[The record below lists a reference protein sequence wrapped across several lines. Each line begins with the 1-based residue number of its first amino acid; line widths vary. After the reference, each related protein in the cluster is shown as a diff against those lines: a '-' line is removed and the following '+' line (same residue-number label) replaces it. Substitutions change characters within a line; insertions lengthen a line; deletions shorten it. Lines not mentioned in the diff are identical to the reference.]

1 MSTLNVTTIIPGAD
15 AATNA
20 DLSLDGK
27 GTGNVAV
34 VDDATVGGDAVVT
47 GNVGVGG
54 ASDFSQVNGLSVT
67 GGGVPMRVVSSSSTS
82 YIQLGASGTTAYPQI
97 AINGD
102 DLILRTSYTDK
113 MKIEAGGNI
122 DIESGNLFF
131 STAAKGVYL
140 GVTSATAANLLD
152 DYEYG
157 NWTPGLT
164 STSATFGYTTQVGT
178 YAKTGK
184 LVMLNFRIALNG
196 APGGTTTNSVFISG
210 APFSQFVDSPYF
222 GGHIGHF
229 YNVNLDSGEQAGI
242 VWQANGGTSFELKG
256 VGDNQGEQSIITS
269 QLGAAFEIRGS
280 INYIAA

>member
-1 MSTLNVTTIIPGAD
+1 MSTLNVSTIIPDVG
-15 AATNA
+15 TNT

-27 GTGNVAV
+27 GSGNVAV
-34 VDDATVGGDAVVT
+34 VDDATVGGDIAVT
-47 GNVGVGG
+47 G
-54 ASDFSQVNGLSVT
+54 ATTLAAVT
-67 GGGVPMRVVSSSSTS
+67 
-82 YIQLGASGTTAYPQI
+82 ASGTPTFSST
-97 AINGD
+97 ND
-102 DLILRTSYTDK
+102 MSV
-113 MKIEAGGNI
+113 GGN
-122 DIESGNLFF
+122 LLLT
-131 STAAKGVYL
+131 TADKGIYL

-210 APFSQFVDSPYF
+210 APFSQYAASPYF

-229 YNVNLDSGEQAGI
+229 YQINLDSGEQAGV

-269 QLGAAFEIRGS
+269 QLNHNFEVRGS
-280 INYIAA
+280 ISYITA